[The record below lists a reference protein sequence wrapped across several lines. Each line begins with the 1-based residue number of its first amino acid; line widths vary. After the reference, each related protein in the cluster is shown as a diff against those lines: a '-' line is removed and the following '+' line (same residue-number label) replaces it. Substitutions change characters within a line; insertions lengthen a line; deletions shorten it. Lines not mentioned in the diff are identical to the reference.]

1 MHRPMADMKLLALLP
16 LSLLAVSCFP
26 TDYYGKPLPPYREGA
41 PRTPYDAR
49 GRGPGPQ
56 APDPYAPGPN
66 SPGAYGTEGET
77 GQFEPV
83 PGRNG
88 PQPPPPVAPRP
99 TSPRIDP
106 DIDAPDSQPAPAP
119 APAPRPTYP
128 DAKRTANPNQVISP
142 YAPYNVI
149 DVEGFKSGALAKDPS
164 NGKIFRVP

>member
-1 MHRPMADMKLLALLP
+1 MHRPMADMKLLVLLP

-26 TDYYGKPLPPYREGA
+26 VEPYAQQRPPSRNGEPYYPYGGS
-41 PRTPYDAR
+41 
-49 GRGPGPQ
+49 GRRAPGPN
-56 APDPYAPGPN
+56 APGPYAPGM
-66 SPGAYGTEGET
+66 GADTET

-83 PGRNG
+83 PGGNG
-88 PQPPPPVAPRP
+88 PQSPPPVAPRP

-106 DIDAPDSQPAPAP
+106 DMDVQDSSPAPTP
-119 APAPRPTYP
+119 APAPRPAYP
-128 DAKRTANPNQVISP
+128 DAKRTSNPNQVISP

>member
-1 MHRPMADMKLLALLP
+1 MADMKPFVLLP
-16 LSLLAVSCFP
+16 LTLLAVSCFP
-26 TDYYGKPLPPYREGA
+26 VEPYAQQPPPYRGGE
-41 PRTPYDAR
+41 PYSPYGPG
-49 GRGPGPQ
+49 GRGPGPN
-56 APDPYAPGPN
+56 APGPYSPYAPGP
-66 SPGAYGTEGET
+66 GADGET
-77 GQFEPV
+77 GRFDPV
-83 PGRNG
+83 PGGNG
-88 PQPPPPVAPRP
+88 PQPPPVAPRP

-106 DIDAPDSQPAPAP
+106 DMDIADEAPPAP